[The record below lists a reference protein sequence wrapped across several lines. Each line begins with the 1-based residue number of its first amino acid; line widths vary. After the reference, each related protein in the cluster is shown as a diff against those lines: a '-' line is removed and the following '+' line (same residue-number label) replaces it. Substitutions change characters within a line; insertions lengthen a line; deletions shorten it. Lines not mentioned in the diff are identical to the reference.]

1 MTKSDLIA
9 RISEVYP
16 YMNPKNIDRVVEIIF
31 GSIVGAL
38 QAGHRVELR
47 GFGSFAVRQRKAVVG
62 RNPRT
67 GEKVNVGAKKVPF
80 FKAGRQLKEL
90 INGSGDLE
98 RFSRENDEEF
108 DG

>member
-16 YMNPKNIDRVVEIIF
+16 YMNPKNIDRVVGIIF
-31 GSIVGAL
+31 DSIVGAL

-90 INGSGDLE
+90 INGNGDISHE
-98 RFSRENDEEF
+98 DEESEE
-108 DG
+108 